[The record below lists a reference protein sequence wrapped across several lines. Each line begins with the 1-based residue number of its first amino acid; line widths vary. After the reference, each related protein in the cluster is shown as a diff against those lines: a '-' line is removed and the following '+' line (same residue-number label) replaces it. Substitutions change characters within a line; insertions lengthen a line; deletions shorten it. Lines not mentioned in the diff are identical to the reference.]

1 MTMKKTSLH
10 PEATGVPAELSP
22 LKSLAFDVPA
32 GLVVFLVALPL
43 CLGIALA
50 SGAPLLSGLVAG
62 IVGGLVIPLVSRSAL
77 SVCGPAAGL
86 ATLVLAGILQAG
98 SFESFCVAVVL
109 AGLLQLVLGL
119 CRAGRLV
126 AFFPSSVIKG
136 MLAAIGVLLIFKQL
150 PYALGLPGGKL
161 EFPASGLEWSA
172 LAIGLL
178 SLALIIGWDKARPK
192 ALGLIPGALLA
203 VVAATLLSELLR
215 WTQPELA
222 LSQAFL
228 VTLPIDGPQS
238 LLSQLRAP
246 DWSALR
252 SPDTW
257 VLALTLGVVASL
269 ETLLSLE
276 AVDKMDPYHRRTPL
290 NRELV
295 AQGLGNSVSG
305 LLGGLPITSVIV
317 RSTANV
323 HAGARTRASTM
334 VHGALLLGTVMLA
347 AGLLNRIPLASL
359 AAILLVT
366 GYKLANPALFQT
378 MHRLGWS
385 QFGPFVAT
393 LGAILATDLLK
404 GILVGIVVSVA
415 FTLRNA
421 MREPYTLRHE
431 GERYVLQLK
440 QDVYFFNKAALLEA
454 LEKMPE
460 GARVIIDGSASSFI
474 DHDVLEVLAS
484 FDRLASRKNIQLEV
498 RELRQMPVVGSA
510 GGLPLAAR

>member
-1 MTMKKTSLH
+1 MNRTSTP
-10 PEATGVPAELSP
+10 PEDSGVPAELSP
-22 LKSLAFDVPA
+22 LKTLAFDLPA

-77 SVCGPAAGL
+77 SVSGPAAGL
-86 ATLVLAGILQAG
+86 ATLVLAGILKVG
-98 SFESFCVAVVL
+98 SFEAFALAVVL
-109 AGLLQLVLGL
+109 AGVLQLLLGL

-161 EFPASGLEWSA
+161 VPSLSA
-172 LAIGLL
+172 LATVQWGALGIGLV
-178 SLALIIGWDKARPK
+178 SLALLIGWDKARPK
-192 ALGLIPGALLA
+192 KLGIVPGALVA

-215 WTQPELA
+215 WGWPELA

-238 LLSQLRAP
+238 LLSQLRGP

-252 SPDTW
+252 NPDIW
-257 VLALTLGVVASL
+257 VVAMTLAVVASL
-269 ETLLSLE
+269 ETLLCLE
-276 AVDKMDPYHRRTPL
+276 AVDKMDPYQRRTPL

-317 RSTANV
+317 RSSANV
-323 HAGARTRASTM
+323 HAGARTRLSAI
-334 VHGALLLGTVMLA
+334 VHGAMLLGTVMLA

-366 GYKLANPALFQT
+366 GYKLAQPALFQA
-378 MHRLGWS
+378 MHRLGWP
-385 QFGPFVAT
+385 QFGPFLAT
-393 LGAILATDLLK
+393 LAAILATDLLK

-421 MREPYTLRHE
+421 MRAPYTLRRE
-431 GERYVLQLK
+431 GEQYVLSLK

-454 LEKMPE
+454 LEQMPE
-460 GARVIIDGSASSFI
+460 GARVIIDGSGSSFI
-474 DHDVLEVLAS
+474 DHDVREVLGNFGRS
-484 FDRLASRKNIQLEV
+484 ASRKNIQLEV
-498 RELRQMPVVGSA
+498 RDVGQAPAMAS
-510 GGLPLAAR
+510 

>member
-1 MTMKKTSLH
+1 MTKTS
-10 PEATGVPAELSP
+10 PPSEVSGAPAELSP
-22 LKSLAFDVPA
+22 LKALPFDVPA

-86 ATLVLAGILQAG
+86 ATLVLAGIAQAG
-98 SFESFCVAVVL
+98 SFQAFCMAVVL

-150 PYALGLPGGKL
+150 PYALGLSGGKL
-161 EFPASGLEWSA
+161 SASALAQPEWSA
-172 LAIGLL
+172 LALGLVSLGLL
-178 SLALIIGWDKARPK
+178 IGWDKARPR
-192 ALGLIPGALLA
+192 ALGIIPGAL
-203 VVAATLLSELLR
+203 VVVVVATLLSELLR
-215 WTQPELA
+215 WGQPELA

-238 LLSQLRAP
+238 LLAQLRAP

-252 SPDTW
+252 NLDIW
-257 VLALTLGVVASL
+257 LLALTLAVVASL

-276 AVDKMDPYHRRTPL
+276 AVDKMDPYQRRTPL

-317 RSTANV
+317 RSSANV
-323 HAGARTRASTM
+323 HAGARTRLSTV
-334 VHGALLLGTVMLA
+334 VHGALLLSTVMWA

-366 GYKLANPALFQT
+366 GYKLAQPALFQA
-378 MHRLGWS
+378 MHRLGRP
-385 QFGPFVAT
+385 QFGPFLAT

-404 GILVGIVVSVA
+404 GILVGLVVSVA

-421 MREPYTLRHE
+421 MRAPYTLRRE
-431 GERYVLQLK
+431 GERYVLSLK

-454 LEKMPE
+454 LERMPE
-460 GARVIIDGSASSFI
+460 GARVVVDGSGTSFI
-474 DHDVLEVLAS
+474 DHDVLEVLGNFGRS
-484 FDRLASRKNIQLEV
+484 ASRKNIQLEV
-498 RELRQMPVVGSA
+498 RDVAQVPAMAS
-510 GGLPLAAR
+510 

>member
-1 MTMKKTSLH
+1 MKKTSLH
-10 PEATGVPAELSP
+10 PQAAGVPAELTP
-22 LKSLAFDVPA
+22 LKSLAFDLPA

-62 IVGGLVIPLVSRSAL
+62 IVGGLIIPLVSRSAL
-77 SVCGPAAGL
+77 SVSGPAAGL
-86 ATLVLAGILQAG
+86 ATLVLAGIPQAG

-136 MLAAIGVLLIFKQL
+136 MLAAIGVLLILKQL

-161 EFPASGLEWSA
+161 EFSASALAGLEWSA

-178 SLALIIGWDKARPK
+178 SLALIIGWDKARPR
-192 ALGLIPGALLA
+192 ALSIIPGALVA
-203 VVAATLLSELLR
+203 VVAATLLSELLSWAR
-215 WTQPELA
+215 PELG

-238 LLSQLRAP
+238 VLSQLRAP

-257 VLALTLGVVASL
+257 VLAATLGIVASL

-290 NRELV
+290 NRELL

-305 LLGGLPITSVIV
+305 LLGGLPVTSVIV
-317 RSTANV
+317 RSSANV
-323 HAGARTRASTM
+323 HAGARTRVSTL
-334 VHGALLLGTVMLA
+334 VHGALLLGTVVLA

-359 AAILLVT
+359 AAILLMT
-366 GYKLANPALFQT
+366 GYKLAKPTLFRT

-385 QFGPFVAT
+385 QFGPFLAT
-393 LGAILATDLLK
+393 LGAILVTDLLK

-421 MREPYTLRHE
+421 MREPYTPRRE

-440 QDVYFFNKAALLEA
+440 QHVYFFNKAALLEA

-460 GARVIIDGSASSFI
+460 GARVVIDGSASSFI
-474 DHDVLEVLAS
+474 DHDVLEALAS
-484 FDRLASRKNIQLEV
+484 FDRLASQKNIQLEV
-498 RELRQMPVVGSA
+498 QNVRQVPAMAS
-510 GGLPLAAR
+510 